1 MKKTVLLLLSLILVN
16 SVVMGAENTT
26 KKVSGP
32 FGYNLYD
39 DINRAPKTQKASDA
53 TASSSSKSKASTSS
67 AKSTASAEMKFYGDE
82 TEAEWEKE
90 NINYYPNATLK
101 DAVGKYQ
108 AGNYSGCL
116 QEMISLTK
124 IDPMNPIVYYYLGM
138 AYTQVGNK
146 DQAVKAYEYVIKLN
160 SEKTITQYALKGRDC
175 LVGGPTCSAGESEA
189 SEEDKQ
195 IEDFVNAPYGNGFS
209 DQINEEIRQKE
220 LNEIQETINQ
230 KPNLEVEDIERIKNF
245 DNKSA
250 VPEETKVAE
259 VTNEDILAAIETLK
273 KAGVTVS
280 VNPYQTMPMDNE
292 YSQLSML
299 LGNNN
304 NNNNNSMMNMLPY
317 LMGQAN
323 NGQKIDPQL
332 IQSMMMSSMLTDITF
347 TDNDKK

>member
-16 SVVMGAENTT
+16 SVVMGAEPA
-26 KKVSGP
+26 KKGSGP

-39 DINRAPKTQKASDA
+39 DINRPAKNKEAKDA
-53 TASSSSKSKASTSS
+53 TTLAKPKATSTSN
-67 AKSTASAEMKFYGDE
+67 KNSTASTEIQFYGEE
-82 TEAEWEKE
+82 TEAEWE
-90 NINYYPNATLK
+90 NPNLNYYPNATLK

-124 IDPMNPIVYYYLGM
+124 IDPMNPIVYYYMGM

-160 SEKTITQYALKGRDC
+160 SEKTITQYALRGRDC
-175 LVGGPTCSAGESEA
+175 LVDGPTCSTGAESEENA
-189 SEEDKQ
+189 TDEQLEE
-195 IEDFVNAPYGNGFS
+195 FVNAPYGNGFS

-220 LNEIQETINQ
+220 LDKIQETINQ
-230 KPNLEVEDIERIKNF
+230 KNNLEKDDIDRIKKF
-245 DNKSA
+245 DSKSESPKEDKIA
-250 VPEETKVAE
+250 N
-259 VTNEDILAAIETLK
+259 VTNEDVLAAIETLK

-280 VNPYQTMPMDNE
+280 VNPYQSMPMNDE

-323 NGQKIDPQL
+323 NGQKIDPQI
-332 IQSMMMSSMLTDITF
+332 IQSMMMNSMLTDITF
-347 TDNDKK
+347 TDNNKK